1 MSIYLYIL
9 VFIGI
14 IALGWVIVF
23 IFDYSLCKGVFRL
36 IVGKAKQN
44 LDKEKLKDAFQKI
57 MENHR
62 QKWAFKTY
70 LGAVTTIISA

>member
-14 IALGWVIVF
+14 MVLGWVIVF
-23 IFDYSLCKGVFRL
+23 IFDYFLCKGVFQL
-36 IVGKAKQN
+36 IVGKAKQK

-57 MENHR
+57 MESLDR
-62 QKWAFKTY
+62 KS
-70 LGAVTTIISA
+70 VV